1 MYIHSPPQRN
11 DPNARVVIKVSSFY
25 WLAANNF
32 DWPASIYNV
41 VVLVGVLLLFVSRIL
56 TCHIQHASN
65 MARRALQI
73 KIKMFH
79 SEIKKERKNLFNDD
93 EECRGFQVDWI
104 VTAAIFLYYL
114 LIVFILSLVFF
125 FSGFDFNAATWKC
138 YTHTR
143 IQDFVTVSS
152 IFSYI
157 SERKSINFNVYNCPI
172 EN

>member
-1 MYIHSPPQRN
+1 MYTTALCVCIHSPHLQRN

-41 VVLVGVLLLFVSRIL
+41 VVLLVGVLLLFVSRIL

-79 SEIKKERKNLFNDD
+79 SEIKKERKNLMMMKSAEAFRSI
-93 EECRGFQVDWI
+93 E
-104 VTAAIFLYYL
+104 
-114 LIVFILSLVFF
+114 LSRRPFF
-125 FSGFDFNAATWKC
+125 FIIYWLSSFYRLFFFLRFWFQC
-138 YTHTR
+138 CHLEMLHTSR
-143 IQDFVTVSS
+143 ISW
-152 IFSYI
+152 
-157 SERKSINFNVYNCPI
+157 R
-172 EN
+172 